1 MNSRTQQR
9 DRGVILTPTGKQK
22 LQAEIHRL
30 DITSERYAVRK
41 IHEQIQL
48 ELNGETLHPDTVRK
62 IVRGQG
68 VEKSSLELVFR
79 ALRLKLE
86 EGDYDFAPKN
96 QLQNAEDSETSSFVI
111 GTPITHPRYFFGRK
125 KELKRL
131 FDLLKRRP
139 LQNAAIIGKSGS
151 GKTSLLEYLK
161 NITTTPTAQLR
172 PGQKSDWLPSPENY
186 RWILVDFQDP
196 RRQSREG
203 LLRYILECLKMSV
216 PSPCDLEGF
225 MDVVSSNLLQPT
237 VILFDEIGVGLQR
250 CPELDDEFW
259 ESLHSLRTYQTNGN
273 LGFVLATPVSPIEL
287 ARSTGHSLPFFNIFR
302 YNTTTLGAMTEAE
315 ARELIA
321 SSPMPFPAEDVEWI
335 LTQSKCWPLL
345 LQILCQERLF
355 SLEDEEMGDDWQE
368 EGLKQMQSFDHLLN
382 PLFDLLF

>member
-9 DRGVILTPTGKQK
+9 DRGLILTPKGWQK
-22 LQAEIHRL
+22 LQAEIDRL
-30 DITSERYAVRK
+30 GITSERYVVRK
-41 IHEQIQL
+41 IHEKIQL
-48 ELNGETLHPDTVRK
+48 ELNGETLHRDTVRR
-62 IVRGQG
+62 IVRGERVQ
-68 VEKSSLELVFR
+68 KSSLEVVFK

-86 EGDYDFAPKN
+86 EGDWDFAPKN
-96 QLQNAEDSETSSFVI
+96 QLQNAEDSETSWFVI

-139 LQNAAIIGKSGS
+139 LPNAAIIGKSHS

-186 RWILVDFQDP
+186 RWIFVDFQGP
-196 RRQSREG
+196 RRQSREE

-225 MDVVSSNLLQPT
+225 RDAVSSNLRQPT

-259 ESLHSLRTYQTNGN
+259 ESLRSLQRETNGN
-273 LGFVLATPVSPIEL
+273 LGFVLATPESPSEL
-287 ARSTGHSLPFFNIFR
+287 ARRTGHSSPFFTIFG
-302 YNTTTLGAMTEAE
+302 YTANLGALTEAE
-315 ARELIA
+315 AREFIA
-321 SSPMPFPAEDVEWI
+321 SLPRPFPAEDVEWI

-368 EGLKQMQSFDHLLN
+368 EGLKQMQSFAHLFDHLLE
-382 PLFDLLF
+382 LLF